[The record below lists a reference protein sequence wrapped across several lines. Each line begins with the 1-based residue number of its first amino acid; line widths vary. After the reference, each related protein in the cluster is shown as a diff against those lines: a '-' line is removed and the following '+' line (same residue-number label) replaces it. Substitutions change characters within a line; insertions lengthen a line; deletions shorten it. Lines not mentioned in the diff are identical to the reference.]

1 MNTKTKPAPTGY
13 WTQLA
18 VKQLSSQPGLQPDK
32 AATAREKKLWAQL
45 VALQA
50 AANAVLSDVDDDGI
64 AEAQDMAVLG
74 LRQAV
79 GGSSNVGAGKRVPA
93 SKIVDR
99 RPNCGQHRLTGQMSS
114 V

>member
-1 MNTKTKPAPTGY
+1 MNTKTKPAATGY

-18 VKQLSSQPGLQPDK
+18 VEQLSSQPGLQPGSI
-32 AATAREKKLWAQL
+32 ATAREKILWVRL

-79 GGSSNVGAGKRVPA
+79 AGSSNVRTGKRVPA
-93 SKIVDR
+93 
-99 RPNCGQHRLTGQMSS
+99 
-114 V
+114 